1 MDYVCRYNEERIWLI
16 FIGEVYFL
24 GERYNVLI
32 KFIKIIM
39 NYFVE
44 MEWKD
49 RCLCYFIRFYFF
61 YGIFKVGEVVDI
73 EWDFIGSYRGA
84 GYL

>member
-32 KFIKIIM
+32 KFIK
-39 NYFVE
+39 NYYELFWGNVE
-44 MEWKD
+44 
-49 RCLCYFIRFYFF
+49 
-61 YGIFKVGEVVDI
+61 
-73 EWDFIGSYRGA
+73 RG
-84 GYL
+84 YDYVNVIL

>member
-1 MDYVCRYNEERIWLI
+1 M
-16 FIGEVYFL
+16 
-24 GERYNVLI
+24 

-49 RCLCYFIRFYFF
+49 RRLCYFIRFYFF